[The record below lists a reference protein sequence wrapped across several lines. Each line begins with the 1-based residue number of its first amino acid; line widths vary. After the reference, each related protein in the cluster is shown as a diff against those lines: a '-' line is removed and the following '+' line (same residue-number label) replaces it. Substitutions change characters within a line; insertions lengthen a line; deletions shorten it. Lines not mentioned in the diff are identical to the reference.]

1 MEKKLSNCIVTISL
15 TSENL
20 KSQTHKNKRWQ
31 GTNTSQAHVSG
42 CPELGAFLPA
52 AAQSVNC
59 SPIVANNNSFQTVD
73 WRGKR
78 IKNNNKKK
86 QNQREKQ
93 NTHMFLNNY
102 LQELHISHFFFKS
115 HFL

>member
-78 IKNNNKKK
+78 IKNNNKKNK
-86 QNQREKQ
+86 TKGKNK
-93 NTHMFLNNY
+93 THTCF
-102 LQELHISHFFFKS
+102 
-115 HFL
+115 